1 MLLVTQAD
9 LWLMLSATSERGS
22 VPPRKRTVRLL
33 SLAERDLA
41 DIYEYVAVD
50 NVTAADRI
58 LAHIEKDLAAL
69 ASQPLLGRVP
79 RDPDIA
85 GLGYRYLIIGDY
97 LAFYRTEPTVVLV
110 HRILHGA
117 RDYAEIL

>member
-1 MLLVTQAD
+1 M
-9 LWLMLSATSERGS
+9 
-22 VPPRKRTVRLL
+22 PPRKRTVRLL
-33 SLAERDLA
+33 ALAERDLA
-41 DIYEYVAVD
+41 DIHDYVAAE
-50 NVTAADRI
+50 NPTAAER
-58 LAHIEKDLAAL
+58 LLLRIEKDLGAL
-69 ASQPLLGRVP
+69 STQTLLGRIP

-97 LAFYRTEPTVVLV
+97 LAFYRTEPSLVLV